1 MQPQNPTALGRR
13 LPGHIVDFA
22 ATKAGALKVGKL
34 PSRFADSLR
43 TCLDRLTGQSLVAYG
58 AQRNARV
65 DWDHYARQHVTSA
78 LSRYDMQRE
87 ERRRALSTKQ
97 ILALLNSHIDGDE
110 DQFLSIALQIAAQ
123 EARQGRPE
131 EAEKLKRLVQKARD
145 QRRLGKPAGGQT
157 PIPLARPRGE
167 LQGLVES
174 TYPKVTLSSMVLS
187 DDIAKRLMRIVRQQ
201 QERVSLRE
209 HGQRPATHMLLVG
222 PPGTGKTMTA
232 SALAGELRLPLFTVR
247 LEAVFSRFFGE
258 TAGKL
263 RLFFDQVAQTRGVYL
278 LDEFDALGA
287 RRGDPN
293 DVGEIRRVLNS
304 VLAFME
310 EPNSTDSLVLAATNH
325 VEILDEALARRFDEV
340 IEYTPPDAASARAII
355 ERRLGKFRFTA
366 KSWPALESALE
377 GLSQGELVRAADAVV
392 KDAILEGSPKVSPE
406 ALRDALNNRQ
416 SLKGKFRRPSSR

>member
-1 MQPQNPTALGRR
+1 M
-13 LPGHIVDFA
+13 
-22 ATKAGALKVGKL
+22 
-34 PSRFADSLR
+34 
-43 TCLDRLTGQSLVAYG
+43 
-58 AQRNARV
+58 
-65 DWDHYARQHVTSA
+65 SA
-78 LSRYDMQRE
+78 
-87 ERRRALSTKQ
+87 KH
-97 ILALLNSHIDGDE
+97 ILALLNSHIEGDE
-110 DQFLSIALQIAAQ
+110 EQLLSIALQVAAQ

-131 EAEKLKRLVQKARD
+131 DAEKLKRLVQKARE
-145 QRRLGKPAGGQT
+145 QRHGGKPAGGQT

-174 TYPKVTLSSMVLS
+174 TYPKVTLPSMVLS
-187 DDIAKRLMRIVRQQ
+187 DEIAKRLARIVRQQ
-201 QERVSLRE
+201 QERVTLRD
-209 HGQRPATHMLLVG
+209 HGQTPATHMLLVG

-247 LEAVFSRFFGE
+247 LEALFSRFLGE

-263 RLFFDQVAQTRGVYL
+263 RILFDQIAQTRGVYL
-278 LDEFDALGA
+278 LDEFDAIGA

-340 IEYTPPDAASARAII
+340 IEYTLPDAAAARAIV
-355 ERRLGKFRFTA
+355 ERRLGKFKFASKTWA
-366 KSWPALESALE
+366 ALDSAVQ

-392 KDAILEGSPKVSPE
+392 KDAILEGVAKVSPE
-406 ALRDALNNRQ
+406 SLRDALENRQ
-416 SLKGKFRRPSSR
+416 TLKGKFRRQSDR

>member
-1 MQPQNPTALGRR
+1 M
-13 LPGHIVDFA
+13 
-22 ATKAGALKVGKL
+22 
-34 PSRFADSLR
+34 
-43 TCLDRLTGQSLVAYG
+43 
-58 AQRNARV
+58 
-65 DWDHYARQHVTSA
+65 
-78 LSRYDMQRE
+78 
-87 ERRRALSTKQ
+87 STKH

-110 DQFLSIALQIAAQ
+110 DQLLSIALQVAAQ
-123 EARQGRPE
+123 EARQGRAE
-131 EAEKLKRLVQKARD
+131 DAEKLKRLVQKARD
-145 QRRLGKPAGGQT
+145 QKRAGKPAGGQT

-174 TYPKVTLSSMVLS
+174 TYPKIKLANMVLS
-187 DDIAKRLMRIVRQQ
+187 DDIAGRLVRIVRQQ
-201 QERVSLRE
+201 RERAILRE
-209 HGQRPATHMLLVG
+209 HGQIPATHMLLVG

-232 SALAGELRLPLFTVR
+232 SALAGELHLPLFTVR
-247 LEAVFSRFFGE
+247 LEALFSRFFGE

-263 RLFFDQVAQTRGVYL
+263 RLLFDQIAQTRGVYL

-340 IEYTPPDAASARAII
+340 IEYTLPDIKSAQAII
-355 ERRLGKFRFTA
+355 ERRLGKFKFSA
-366 KSWPALESALE
+366 KSWLGLETTLE

-392 KDAILEGSPKVSPE
+392 KDAILEGASKGSPE
-406 ALRDALNNRQ
+406 ALRTALKNRQ
-416 SLKGKFRRPSSR
+416 SLKGKFRRSSSR

>member
-1 MQPQNPTALGRR
+1 M
-13 LPGHIVDFA
+13 
-22 ATKAGALKVGKL
+22 
-34 PSRFADSLR
+34 
-43 TCLDRLTGQSLVAYG
+43 
-58 AQRNARV
+58 
-65 DWDHYARQHVTSA
+65 
-78 LSRYDMQRE
+78 
-87 ERRRALSTKQ
+87 STKH

-110 DQFLSIALQIAAQ
+110 EQLLSIALQIAAQ
-123 EARQGRPE
+123 EARQGRSDD
-131 EAEKLKRLVQKARD
+131 AEKLKRLVQKARD

-174 TYPKVTLSSMVLS
+174 SYPKVKLSSMVLS

-201 QERVSLRE
+201 QERVTLRE
-209 HGQRPATHMLLVG
+209 HGQTPATHMLLVG

-232 SALAGELRLPLFTVR
+232 SALAGELHLPLFTVR
-247 LEAVFSRFFGE
+247 LEALFSHFLGE

-263 RLFFDQVAQTRGVYL
+263 RLLFDQIAQTRGVYL
-278 LDEFDALGA
+278 LDEFDAIGA

-340 IEYTPPDAASARAII
+340 IEYKLPDTASARAII
-355 ERRLGKFRFTA
+355 ERRLGKFKFTT
-366 KSWPALESALE
+366 KSWLALEKALE

-392 KDAILEGSPKVSPE
+392 KDAILEGASKVSPE
-406 ALRDALNNRQ
+406 ALRDALENRQ
-416 SLKGKFRRPSSR
+416 SLKGKFRRSPSR